1 MSNASKLNNMNPTNF
16 ILELQSCAFIADKAL
31 TETKSTISPN
41 KYETLNPQN
50 QVLANGIFFKNMFDK
65 YLEFLDRKLNDKQLQ
80 TLSNQTNDF
89 PKISTE
95 EYKKMPKRYRGVFT
109 QFDNE
114 HYVLHIQDEA
124 RPVVST
130 RKSDKQI
137 LEELLD
143 YARILI
149 PRIYRTKWQLNTN
162 ASEKRIA
169 KKVTAPD
176 FVQKYSLSSRLVSD
190 NQINTINKLRDIFLH
205 IDRITNIYVKEILV
219 NRYDGMTRHGAFD
232 IYNEYQNELTQK
244 NRYANAQN
252 AINNTIAE
260 YTGLQYLA
268 EQADEKNRSG
278 ILVLIDHAKQNS
290 VNIRKQ
296 IIANLKKRTK

>member
-1 MSNASKLNNMNPTNF
+1 
-16 ILELQSCAFIADKAL
+16 
-31 TETKSTISPN
+31 
-41 KYETLNPQN
+41 
-50 QVLANGIFFKNMFDK
+50 
-65 YLEFLDRKLNDKQLQ
+65 
-80 TLSNQTNDF
+80 
-89 PKISTE
+89 
-95 EYKKMPKRYRGVFT
+95 MPKRYRGVFT
-109 QFDNE
+109 PLDSE
-114 HYVLHIQDEA
+114 HYVLHSQDEA

-130 RKSDKQI
+130 RKSDKQT

-149 PRIYRTKWQLNTN
+149 PRIYKTKWQLNTDT
-162 ASEKRIA
+162 SEKRIA

-176 FVQKYSLSSRLVSD
+176 FVQKYSLASRLVSD

-205 IDRITNIYVKEILV
+205 IDNITNIYVKEILV
-219 NRYDGMTRHGAFD
+219 NRYDGMTRHGAID
-232 IYNEYQNELTQK
+232 VYMEYQNELTQK

-268 EQADEKNRSG
+268 EQADEKDRSG
-278 ILVLIDHAKQNS
+278 ILALIDHAKQNDIN
-290 VNIRKQ
+290 VRKQ